1 MFCFVLFKKVI
12 IIAKGK
18 SPKLIGAV
26 VNVPVYVN
34 ETFDKLPNYGHIVL
48 MKLKKKLM
56 YEALVFFQPAN
67 PEIVEL

>member
-1 MFCFVLFKKVI
+1 M
-12 IIAKGK
+12 
-18 SPKLIGAV
+18 
-26 VNVPVYVN
+26 NVPVDVN

-56 YEALVFFQPAN
+56 YEALVSFQPAN